1 MMDTFARATL
11 AIVVPPQLFAL
22 LGDPQHYVLVFFL
35 ISCFALV
42 ASMCV
47 PFLIR

>member
-11 AIVVPPQLFAL
+11 VVVVPLQLFAL

-35 ISCFALV
+35 ISCFALF

-47 PFLIR
+47 PSLIR